1 MDKSKLLNNARE
13 KAKER
18 ISEENNG
25 SSGVIGSKNS
35 EVTQSKREVRINRK
49 VSGRKQ

>member
-1 MDKSKLLNNARE
+1 MDKSKLINNARE
-13 KAKER
+13 KARER

-35 EVTQSKREVRINRK
+35 DEKKSVRTVKINRK